1 MNIND
6 LTKEWEDEKEF
17 DTSLRTLW
25 NLSTQYRKLL
35 KFYLKTREQER
46 DERANIAATNFI
58 KNKCY
63 ERKQEI
69 LKKHKTQR
77 TELETLDWILGD
89 YEPKGVEL

>member
-6 LTKEWEDEKEF
+6 LTKAWEDEKDF

-35 KFYLKTREQER
+35 KFYLQTREQER
-46 DERANIAATNFI
+46 NDRAEIAASNFI

-69 LKKHKTQR
+69 LKKHKNQR

-89 YEPKGVEL
+89 YEPKRSEL